1 MSLRI
6 NTNIGALN
14 AHNNMV
20 VNSRQLDSS
29 LERLSSGLRI
39 NSAKDDAS
47 GMAIADQLRSQAATL
62 GQAINNGNDAM
73 SILQTADKAMDEQL
87 KILDTI
93 KTKATQAAQ
102 DGQSTKTRN
111 MLQADI
117 NRLMEELDNIANT
130 TSFNGKQLLSGGFI
144 NQEFQIGVSSNQ
156 TIKASI
162 GSTQTNK
169 IGLTR
174 FETGQNVMSSGQVQ
188 MTIRNYDGVNDFTFP
203 RVTISTSVG
212 TGLGALAEEINRVA
226 DKTGVRA
233 SFNVQTAGSTPI
245 KAGVTSEDFTING
258 VIIGKV
264 EYKDSDG
271 NGALIAAINSK
282 KDTTGV
288 EATRDANGQLLLTS
302 NDGRGIKIEGSIGQG
317 AGIPINMLE
326 NYGRLSLVKNDGG
339 DISVSGT
346 GFGFDDDK
354 LVSQASVSLRE
365 TKGKLSQ
372 KIADAM
378 GFNSFEKIATITIGV
393 SSLTVLNGTGLSV
406 YTELQYTAGS
416 GLSQFVTNQVSM
428 VGHNIDIG
436 PGLGQISN
444 MSLSTKGFADLADII
459 SSVKFSNVYTVALS
473 QVSTV
478 NGELVVASP
487 QANGLSLISALG
499 VVRTEQRQMQIGFEQ
514 TAGVTTLT
522 GAMAVMDVAETAII
536 NLDQVRA
543 DIGSVQNQLQV
554 TVNNISVTQVNL
566 KSAESTIRDVDF
578 AAESANFSK
587 NNILAQSG
595 SYALAQANAS
605 QQHVL
610 QLLQ

>member
-20 VNSRQLDSS
+20 VNSRGLDAS

-162 GSTQTNK
+162 GSTQSNK

-212 TGLGALAEEINRVA
+212 TGLGALAEEINRVS
-226 DKTGVRA
+226 DRTGVRA
-233 SFNVQTAGSTPI
+233 SFNVQTTGSTPI
-245 KAGVTSEDFTING
+245 RAGETGDNFTING
-258 VIIGKV
+258 VVIGKV
-264 EYKDSDG
+264 AYQDG
-271 NGALIAAINSK
+271 DKNGALVNAINAK

-288 EATRDANGQLLLTS
+288 EAARGANGELVLTS
-302 NDGRGIKIEGSIGQG
+302 NSGRGIKIEGDIGNG
-317 AGIPINMLE
+317 TGIALNMRE

-393 SSLTVLNGTGLSV
+393 SALSVLNGTGLSV
-406 YTELQYTAGS
+406 YTELQYSAGS

-436 PGLGQISN
+436 PGLGNISN
-444 MSLSTKGFADLADII
+444 MSLSTKGFSALANII

-478 NGELVVASP
+478 NGELVVGSA

-499 VVRTEQRQMQIGFEQ
+499 VVRTEQRQMQIGVEQ